1 MTLAI
6 SYSIDSDPANY
17 RVQNSFG
24 TQCAWG
30 FGFQE
35 NQTAD
40 ILYLRYSMNSNL
52 SSNMFAM
59 TRHSLKVFL
68 TDTISKFDMDQAKEP
83 SLAGLLSHLKIKLQ
97 KNPVLSLGPQ
107 LLPCILCYT
116 SKSNFLHILPKLPDK
131 KPRGLYSS
139 TACRIVYK
147 P

>member
-1 MTLAI
+1 MRHAI
-6 SYSIDSDPANY
+6 NHSIDSDPANY

-30 FGFQE
+30 FGLQE
-35 NQTAD
+35 NQSAD
-40 ILYLRYSMNSNL
+40 ILYLRYSMNSSL
-52 SSNMFAM
+52 NMFEM

-68 TDTISKFDMDQAKEP
+68 TDTITGWSLIASQNKITKE
-83 SLAGLLSHLKIKLQ
+83 
-97 KNPVLSLGPQ
+97 NPVLSLGPQ

-116 SKSNFLHILPKLPDK
+116 SRSNFLHIIPKLPDK
-131 KPRGLYSS
+131 RPRSLYLS